1 LLTEGIQA
9 FFSYRIWRV
18 SSKLWLAIPPWFI
31 TFARVAVTMS
41 AVAILSEGEKGY
53 KQFTE
58 KDTFLVD
65 LALGLGMAV
74 DVWNT
79 VALSYYLWTV
89 KSTVFKRCI
98 SFLFSRPMTYRIIG
112 PRT

>member
-1 LLTEGIQA
+1 MMLRFLVQA

-18 SSKLWLAIPPWFI
+18 SGKLWLAIPPWSI
-31 TFARVAVTMS
+31 AFARVAVTMS

-58 KDTFLVD
+58 EDTFLVD
-65 LALGLGMAV
+65 LALGLSMVV

-79 VALSYYLWTV
+79 AALSYYLWSV
-89 KSTVFKRCI
+89 KTTVFQR
-98 SFLFSRPMTYRIIG
+98 
-112 PRT
+112 